1 MRVDAVA
8 LRRVAKVDLACFR
21 KPRKGTASR
30 VTALVLHG
38 VVKATDEGTE
48 GGGED
53 GGTSR
58 RRRSGLKSPRS
69 LKSALSFARGDNGGS
84 CRRTTGGTV
93 VSRVFV
99 PIYIKG
105 ALHKRRGA
113 YARLADAARDAP
125 NRRFGRPSRFS
136 ARRSRCNLLA
146 NRTRVLRFFDKT

>member
-1 MRVDAVA
+1 MRVDAVV
-8 LRRVAKVDLACFR
+8 LRRAAKVDLACFR
-21 KPRKGTASR
+21 KPRKKTASR

-38 VVKATDEGTE
+38 VVKATDEGTGE
-48 GGGED
+48 GA

-58 RRRSGLKSPRS
+58 RWRSGLKSPRS
-69 LKSALSFARGDNGGS
+69 LKSALSFAGGDNGGS

-93 VSRVFV
+93 VSCVFV

-136 ARRSRCNLLA
+136 TQRSCCNLLA
-146 NRTRVLRFFDKT
+146 NRTRVLRFFVNKT